1 MRIRPSSKVSR
12 RRFFNSQSAQTLSI
26 GAGHRVSI
34 DHRPDKGLIQL
45 RWQAEITVTFDIDKH
60 GTIIAHAIAD
70 SGCRKSPHHIRPLAG
85 ATGLAGHAK
94 PLSRRTGRRS
104 YAWSTDG
111 KSTRLNCR

>member
-1 MRIRPSSKVSR
+1 MRIRPSSKFSR

-45 RWQAEITVTFDIDKH
+45 RWQAEITVSFDIEKH

-70 SGCRKSPHHIRPLAG
+70 SGCRKSPHHIRSEEHTSELQS
-85 ATGLAGHAK
+85 LM
-94 PLSRRTGRRS
+94 RIS
-104 YAWSTDG
+104 YAVLCL
-111 KSTRLNCR
+111 KK